1 MYLAWYVGWESLSW
15 GGLQG
20 LSWPYW
26 PLPWLGSSGSSSA
39 LHLGL
44 EGPRPAHYSPVL
56 LVQKGLTE
64 HSQLNW
70 RQCEPR
76 ECGNTSACLR
86 VAALASPLGTHL
98 LMSRLAR
105 SLSPPA
111 PPSGWYKLAWRQGK
125 CRKKV
130 GHHLQGWTEKLGW
143 WWHRRQI
150 SNEESLVG
158 CRAGG
163 RGCLDSSF
171 AAWLHTPPVCCCS
184 AALLVQPQM
193 PDVHLHQTLGPGLAG
208 HRLMQKCRVPEGG
221 APVPVKYWSS
231 WWSL

>member
-1 MYLAWYVGWESLSW
+1 MESLHPLSLIVFKFCQHCWSVFVRNHSPPFGLVSPVVWQFGRGGGVESLGHLQGLDGQDVICLLGLCPHPLCAPGVEYMYLAWYVGWESLNW
-15 GGLQG
+15 GGRQG

-44 EGPRPAHYSPVL
+44 EGPRPAHHSPVL
-56 LVQKGLTE
+56 SVQKGLTK

-98 LMSRLAR
+98 LMSRLAPF
-105 SLSPPA
+105 LSPPA
-111 PPSGWYKLAWRQGK
+111 LPSGWYKLAWRQGK

-143 WWHRRQI
+143 WKRR
-150 SNEESLVG
+150 
-158 CRAGG
+158 
-163 RGCLDSSF
+163 
-171 AAWLHTPPVCCCS
+171 
-184 AALLVQPQM
+184 
-193 PDVHLHQTLGPGLAG
+193 
-208 HRLMQKCRVPEGG
+208 RL
-221 APVPVKYWSS
+221 
-231 WWSL
+231 